1 MRQYM
6 SHRRWLC
13 DKANQAHPPA
23 APAALERKHKPCLL
37 MRESTERQEGL
48 DGCCLLS
55 RFEQEKIDAFL
66 NDPARWRRNPAPA
79 SESPSRNILDAIST

>member
-1 MRQYM
+1 
-6 SHRRWLC
+6 
-13 DKANQAHPPA
+13 
-23 APAALERKHKPCLL
+23 

-79 SESPSRNILDAIST
+79 SESQSRNILDAIST